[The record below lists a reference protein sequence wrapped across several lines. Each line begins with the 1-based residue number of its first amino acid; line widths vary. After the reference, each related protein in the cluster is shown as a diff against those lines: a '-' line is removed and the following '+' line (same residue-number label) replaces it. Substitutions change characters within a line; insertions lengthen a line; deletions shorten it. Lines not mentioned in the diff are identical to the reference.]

1 MIGSVRRRRG
11 SERGQ
16 SLVEFALFLPILIV
30 LMLGIGELARVFS
43 TMIAVESG
51 AREAADYGAMQ
62 PGYWDAAAVPPAYLY
77 TLSEMERRACTPT
90 RSMTEYAGAA
100 DGTTCTNPA
109 FECELYLPGSGVWTD
124 CSIVGSAAVCSSLS
138 GSDDTPCKVRVRM
151 TYVYEMVVPTQLLGL
166 PNTLT
171 FTQESVFNIA
181 VCRSCEES
189 G

>member
-1 MIGSVRRRRG
+1 MIASVRRRRG
-11 SERGQ
+11 RERGQ

-51 AREAADYGAMQ
+51 AREAADFGALA
-62 PGYWDAAAVPPAYLY
+62 PGNWEATPVVQYPVTIA
-77 TLSEMERRACTPT
+77 EMERRACTPT

-109 FECELYLPGSGVWTD
+109 FECELYLPGSGLWTD
-124 CSIVGSAAVCSSLS
+124 CSVVASAAVCSSLG

-181 VCRSCEES
+181 VCRSCEET